1 MRVNQSFKQKI
12 NLYFFVRF
20 VCINHKKLLAQM
32 LWKGTLGY
40 VSFWTNNVLTEIL
53 SNDGYCHTEVTS
65 LQNTEE
71 CKFVMAINLLKSVLT
86 FIKDRNNKNP
96 TRD

>member
-1 MRVNQSFKQKI
+1 
-12 NLYFFVRF
+12 
-20 VCINHKKLLAQM
+20 M

-40 VSFWTNNVLTEIL
+40 VSFQTNNVLNEIL

-71 CKFVMAINLLKSVLT
+71 CKFVMAINLLKIISAY
-86 FIKDRNNKNP
+86 IYQG
-96 TRD
+96 